1 MSQEQMHTQVAGNL
15 LTIPGSMSDCRLVIK
30 GRLPGLNEYT
40 KACRTNPH
48 TGNEM
53 KRQAQELVMW
63 HILSQQRGRR
73 FTKPV
78 FILFTFYEQ
87 DRRRDRDNVS
97 SFARKVIQDALVKCG
112 TLQDDGWDQ
121 VTGYLDRFEVDK
133 ENPRIVVEFI
143 EQEVAPACKKQP
155 GKNLKK

>member
-1 MSQEQMHTQVAGNL
+1 MNQEPMSPVAQHVVSILGKKSPHV
-15 LTIPGSMSDCRLVIK
+15 LTIP

-40 KACRTNPH
+40 DACRTNSH
-48 TGNEM
+48 KGNKM
-53 KRQAQELVMW
+53 KSDAQEAVMW
-63 HILSQQRGRR
+63 QVLSQMRRCRFQR
-73 FTKPV
+73 PV
-78 FILFTFYEQ
+78 FLLFTFYEQ

-112 TLQDDGWDQ
+112 TLEDDGWDN

-143 EQEVAPACKKQP
+143 EQEVAVKCSKRP
-155 GKNLKK
+155 GKSSKR

>member
-1 MSQEQMHTQVAGNL
+1 MTQDMDLTQVADL
-15 LTIPGSMSDCRLVIK
+15 LQRITSSVPHSRLVIK

-40 KACRTNPH
+40 RACRTNPH

-53 KRQAQELVMW
+53 KRQAQDVVAW
-63 HILSQQRGRR
+63 NILAQLGRR
-73 FTKPV
+73 RFEKPV
-78 FILFTFYEQ
+78 FLIFTFYEQ

-112 TLQDDGWDQ
+112 TLQDDGWDY
-121 VTGYLDRFEVDK
+121 VTGYLDRFQVDK

-143 EQEVAPACKKQP
+143 EQEVEPTCRKRQNKSYE
-155 GKNLKK
+155 K

>member
-48 TGNEM
+48 SGNEM

-73 FTKPV
+73 FVKPV

-112 TLQDDGWDQ
+112 TLKDDGWDQ

-133 ENPRIVVEFI
+133 NNPRIVVEFI

>member
-1 MSQEQMHTQVAGNL
+1 MSQEL
-15 LTIPGSMSDCRLVIK
+15 LTIAGDISEKRLIVK

-40 KACRTNPH
+40 KACRTSPH

-53 KRQAQELVMW
+53 KRQAQDMVMW
-63 HILSQQRGRR
+63 YILQQMRGHR

-78 FILFTFYEQ
+78 FILFSFYEQ
-87 DRRRDRDNVS
+87 DRRRDRDNIS

-112 TLQDDGWDQ
+112 NLQDDGWDY
-121 VTGYLDRFEVDK
+121 VTGYMDRFYVDK

-143 EQEVAPACKKQP
+143 EQEVETQCKRQRAKSSE
-155 GKNLKK
+155 K